1 VRKVSVLIPALDE
14 EGAIGAVVSGL
25 VALVDAAGRPY
36 LDEVVVGDNG
46 STDRTAE
53 VARAAGA
60 TVVSAP
66 VRGYGSAC
74 LAGMAHLRRRPQG
87 PPDVVVFVDGDGS
100 NAAEELPA
108 LVAPIAEGAAD
119 LVIGSRVRR
128 AEPGSLTAPQRF
140 GNQLASLMLRRLYGA
155 RTTDLGPFRAVAWP
169 ALMALQMEDP
179 NYGWTVEMQVKAAK
193 RGLRVVEV
201 DVQNRPRIA
210 GASKVAGTVR
220 GVVGAGYK
228 IIWTILRYR

>member
-1 VRKVSVLIPALDE
+1 MLKVSVLIPALNE
-14 EGAIGAVVSGL
+14 EGAIGVVVSEL
-25 VALVDAAGRPY
+25 VALAGPDGKRY

-46 STDRTAE
+46 STDRTAD

-60 TVVSAP
+60 TVVAAP

-74 LAGMAHLRRRPQG
+74 LAGMAHLRRRPKG

-100 NAAEELPA
+100 NVAAELPD
-108 LVAPIAEGAAD
+108 LVAPIAAGRAD

-128 AEPGSLTAPQRF
+128 AEPGSLTPPQRF
-140 GNQLASLMLRRLYGA
+140 GNELASFMLRRLYRA
-155 RTTDLGPFRAVAWP
+155 ETTDLGPFRAIAWP
-169 ALMALQMEDP
+169 ALMQLRMEDP

-193 RGLRVVEV
+193 AGLRVAEV

-210 GASKVAGTVR
+210 GESKVAGTVR